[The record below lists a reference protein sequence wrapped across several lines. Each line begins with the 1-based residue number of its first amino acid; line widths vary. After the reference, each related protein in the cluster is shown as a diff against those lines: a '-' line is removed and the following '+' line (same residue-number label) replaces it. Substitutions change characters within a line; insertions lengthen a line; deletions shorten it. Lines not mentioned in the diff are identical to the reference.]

1 MPARPYRV
9 VLFVALLAGV
19 LSSPAF
25 GANPAPYPG
34 THMMKT
40 TLGFKALWDKL
51 EAAVKA
57 NGMFVVTRASASG
70 GAAGRG
76 ITIPGNLVI
85 GVFRNDYAVRMLA
98 ASVPAGIEAPL
109 RFYVTENSDRTASL
123 TWRDP
128 SAVFSPYGSAELDE
142 MAVEL
147 DAIWRKI
154 VTQATNG

>member
-1 MPARPYRV
+1 MPARPFRF
-9 VLFVALLAGV
+9 VLFAALLAGV
-19 LSSPAF
+19 LASPAF
-25 GANPAPYPG
+25 AENPAPYPG
-34 THMMKT
+34 THTVKT

-57 NGMFVVTRASASG
+57 NGMFVITRASASG

-109 RFYVTENSDRTASL
+109 RFYVTENSDGTASL

-128 SAVFSPYGSAELDE
+128 SAVFAPYGSAELDK